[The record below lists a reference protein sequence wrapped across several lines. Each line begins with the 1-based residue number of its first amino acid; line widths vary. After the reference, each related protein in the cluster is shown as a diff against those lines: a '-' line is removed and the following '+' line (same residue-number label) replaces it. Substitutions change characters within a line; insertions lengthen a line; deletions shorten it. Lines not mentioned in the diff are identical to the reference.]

1 MTTNTEPLS
10 TPANDIFLLLVFR
23 LSRLLHRFGSC
34 NGREW
39 ELGMNTAM
47 SRAHEAKKNAI
58 VIIVSSCKS
67 ALSFKISSH
76 KWQLLS
82 YQTCIKMALALAHIR
97 YAKSEVK
104 TKNHFNR
111 ATWGFLLYMIHVRAL
126 RATMNNSHIIFF
138 LFCFYFFTCMNKIQQ
153 ETAERRVERVKR
165 VHLSVV
171 KIENDLCAHT
181 IKRIK
186 SNIMMSVVS
195 LGTFFFL
202 AVSLGAF
209 LKNC

>member
-10 TPANDIFLLLVFR
+10 TPANDIFLLLVFFR

-126 RATMNNSHIIFF
+126 CATMNNSHIIFF
-138 LFCFYFFTCMNKIQQ
+138 PVLFLLFHMYEQNPTRNSRKKSWKSEKSALVGRQDW
-153 ETAERRVERVKR
+153 KR
-165 VHLSVV
+165 CVCTH
-171 KIENDLCAHT
+171 N
-181 IKRIK
+181 
-186 SNIMMSVVS
+186 
-195 LGTFFFL
+195 
-202 AVSLGAF
+202 
-209 LKNC
+209 